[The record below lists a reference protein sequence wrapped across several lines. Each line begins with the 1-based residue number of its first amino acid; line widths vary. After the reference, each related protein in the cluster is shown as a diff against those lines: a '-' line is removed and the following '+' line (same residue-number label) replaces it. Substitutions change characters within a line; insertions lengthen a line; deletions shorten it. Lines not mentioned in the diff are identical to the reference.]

1 MEAIGLD
8 FSRPLALVL
17 LLVLV
22 PATVYLSRTSV
33 ALLRPRRRRLSLSLR
48 IILLTLVVLA
58 LAGLG
63 VARAAEKLSV
73 VFLVD
78 RSDSVS
84 ATERA
89 AQAAYLQSAITG
101 MKEGD
106 TAGVVA
112 FGADALVDRPPTG
125 DKTPPDLASKPEPA
139 YTNIADAIRLG
150 LSILP
155 SDSARRIVLLS
166 DGKENLGSAEWA
178 ARLAGA
184 NGVPVDVVSLPSLSG
199 PEVWLAGLTAPSSVR
214 EGEHVSLEVD
224 VSATA
229 DTTATL
235 TILMDGASITTQ
247 PVALVRG
254 SNKFVQQLP
263 PAVPGF
269 HTYSAT
275 LDAPPGSDT
284 RS

>member
-8 FSRPLALVL
+8 FSRPLALLL

-48 IILLTLVVLA
+48 IILLTLVVFA

-89 AQAAYLQSAITG
+89 AQAAYLQSAISG

-139 YTNIADAIRLG
+139 Y
-150 LSILP
+150 
-155 SDSARRIVLLS
+155 
-166 DGKENLGSAEWA
+166 
-178 ARLAGA
+178 
-184 NGVPVDVVSLPSLSG
+184 
-199 PEVWLAGLTAPSSVR
+199 
-214 EGEHVSLEVD
+214 
-224 VSATA
+224 
-229 DTTATL
+229 
-235 TILMDGASITTQ
+235 
-247 PVALVRG
+247 
-254 SNKFVQQLP
+254 
-263 PAVPGF
+263 
-269 HTYSAT
+269 
-275 LDAPPGSDT
+275 
-284 RS
+284 